1 MIDALGDES
10 TDIDLIPPYFL
21 GNIVLIKPIG
31 KTESEI
37 VDGQQRLTTLT
48 ILFMDT
54 KNSLRINLRKFSPH
68 CASREFLFDAIALLL
83 RHYLE
88 HLE

>member
-37 VDGQQRLTTLT
+37 VDGQQKLTTLT

-54 KNSLRINLRKFSPH
+54 KNS
-68 CASREFLFDAIALLL
+68 
-83 RHYLE
+83 
-88 HLE
+88 